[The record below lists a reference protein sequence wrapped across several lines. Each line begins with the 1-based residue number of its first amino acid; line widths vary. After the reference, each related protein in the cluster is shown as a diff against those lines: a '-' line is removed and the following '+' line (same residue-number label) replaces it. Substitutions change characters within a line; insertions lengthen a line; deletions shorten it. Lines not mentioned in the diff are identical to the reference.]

1 MSSTSIP
8 PPAAAA
14 DSATGSSAKSDLL
27 TEHRPGYRY
36 QIEEF
41 VEFAQLFIC
50 DGKTILIEDDPPT
63 RGDHAGRWVQ
73 GWFMVTP
80 TMVDHY
86 REAEGS

>member
-1 MSSTSIP
+1 MSSTSMS

-27 TEHRPGYRY
+27 TDACTGYRY
-36 QIEEF
+36 QIKEF
-41 VEFAQLFIC
+41 VEFAQLFIS

-73 GWFMVTP
+73 GWFRVTP

-86 REAEGS
+86 REAAGS